1 MITELII
8 QYIEKKDM
16 EKKEPALRGKIAA
29 SAAYMKAFSSAI
41 ADEMRFQASEFHRNT
56 EPLRIELRLMAMEH
70 MEVVK
75 RHSQPVVDAL
85 NGAIKAQVRSTRARH
100 RKEK

>member
-1 MITELII
+1 
-8 QYIEKKDM
+8 M

-29 SAAYMKAFSSAI
+29 STAYMKAFGTAV

-85 NGAIKAQVRSTRARH
+85 NGAIKAQVRATRARH